1 MLFNSLSY
9 ARSFYVES
17 RIFILPIKSQ
27 GYLCQDDF
35 INWQIAYSLRLH
47 STSALWIYWRTH
59 TAFFFSSSCI
69 LQCALGSF
77 SLNLLGL
84 HKSSALWM
92 KKLIHKTR
100 FYEHP
105 SNLSSCVG
113 NKTRSPHTHPMT
125 TLQNPDIQIIF
136 YLANDSNPLKKVAQ
150 HVGVPQEM
158 AHMCAWKGEGGCS
171 GADFST
177 NQFLRPP
184 PLRLPLLLPCWCSE
198 WPTALLQG

>member
-1 MLFNSLSY
+1 MQNRKRQPILNSAPNLNTEGVIQLIVICQIFLRWIKNIHSAYQKPGLFVSRWLHQLTDCLLT
-9 ARSFYVES
+9 APALYVS
-17 RIFILPIKSQ
+17 ILNI
-27 GYLCQDDF
+27 L
-35 INWQIAYSLRLH
+35 NNTH
-47 STSALWIYWRTH
+47 SVL
-59 TAFFFSSSCI
+59 FSSSCI

-158 AHMCAWKGEGGCS
+158 AHMCAWKGEGGRVQWS
-171 GADFST
+171 R
-177 NQFLRPP
+177 FLN
-184 PLRLPLLLPCWCSE
+184 
-198 WPTALLQG
+198 